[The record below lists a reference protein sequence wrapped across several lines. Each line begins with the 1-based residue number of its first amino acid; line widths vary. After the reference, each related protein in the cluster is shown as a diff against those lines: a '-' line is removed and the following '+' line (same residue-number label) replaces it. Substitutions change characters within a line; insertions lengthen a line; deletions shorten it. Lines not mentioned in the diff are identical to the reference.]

1 MGLVGS
7 YTLNLQE
14 FDFRNWTCDLIV
26 IWYDNTKTIPP
37 GLQQQQ
43 PSLNPLSG
51 VGYMDQITPYC
62 SIIIPPRLS
71 VIIVMRILKTKFIS
85 HQFILFELYNYSKV
99 HLKNCWWYII
109 FTLFKSCCAIAYST
123 PQIYHLLTVFNCMNT
138 MQDNYCWCLR
148 WLWNHQ
154 HKWRCGIYVEI
165 VYRIQAWYSA
175 PFSGY
180 VAMSLYALVT
190 LHWPLMQKH

>member
-1 MGLVGS
+1 MALVGR

-14 FDFRNWTCDLIV
+14 FDFTNWTCDLIV

-37 GLQQQQ
+37 RL
-43 PSLNPLSG
+43 P
-51 VGYMDQITPYC
+51 V
-62 SIIIPPRLS
+62 III
-71 VIIVMRILKTKFIS
+71 MRILRTKFIS

-138 MQDNYCWCLR
+138 MQDKYCWCLK

-180 VAMSLYALVT
+180 VAMFTLCSLVT